1 MIQAL
6 QITPEILTSNTDNI
20 NFDTVDLKTKSAN
33 CCGWLQYMNG
43 GSDFTIIGGGTFKI
57 SFNANVTSD
66 TAGIVAL
73 ALKTATGTDLEGTEM
88 DAEITTVG
96 NYTNISFT
104 KLIRICPRVNTT
116 IAVGSL
122 PATITGTTTPVSTA
136 TQIPVIKDAN
146 FIIEKIA

>member
-6 QITPEILTSNTDNI
+6 QITPEILTSNLDNI
-20 NFDTVDLKTKSAN
+20 NFDTVDVRSRSAN

-43 GSDFTIIGGGTFKI
+43 GSDFTIIGGGTFRVT
-57 SFNANVTSD
+57 FNANVTSD

-73 ALKTATGTDLEGTEM
+73 ALKTATGTDVEGTEM
-88 DAEITTVG
+88 DAEITTAG
-96 NYTNISFT
+96 NYVNVSFT
-104 KLIRICPRVNTT
+104 KLLRVCPRVNTT

-122 PATITGTTTPVSTA
+122 PATITGTTTPVSTE
-136 TQIPVIKDAN
+136 TEIPVIKDAN